1 MPPIRN
7 SASEC
12 FSCRCI
18 CVQFWLN
25 LGGGGRGRRGRS
37 RKKRERKEVQGER
50 RRRNRGGRR
59 RRRRWKEKEEGEEK
73 GEGRGTRSRVKRGG
87 EKERKGDRTRTG
99 RGGRSRGGKRG
110 KEEEKRKQKNQEKEA
125 REAANHQIWQNAA
138 CHVAL
143 AALLA
148 SRALIQHDEGHSPGV
163 QFWKSLANGF
173 PETNGK
179 RGGLGGKC
187 GRGRRPF
194 PLFNKKKPLPL
205 SPWAF
210 FPQGPLF
217 CKCFKQHNR
226 KLHLQVKH

>member
-1 MPPIRN
+1 M
-7 SASEC
+7 
-12 FSCRCI
+12 
-18 CVQFWLN
+18 N
-25 LGGGGRGRRGRS
+25 LGGGSRGRRGRS
-37 RKKRERKEVQGER
+37 KKNRERKEVGGEG
-50 RRRNRGGRR
+50 RRNNRRGRRKR
-59 RRRRWKEKEEGEEK
+59 RRRRWKEKEEVEETEE
-73 GEGRGTRSRVKRGG
+73 EGRGTRSRRGR

-194 PLFNKKKPLPL
+194 PLINKKKPLPL
-205 SPWAF
+205 SPWVF
-210 FPQGPLF
+210 FPQGPFF

-226 KLHLQVKH
+226 KLHPQVKH